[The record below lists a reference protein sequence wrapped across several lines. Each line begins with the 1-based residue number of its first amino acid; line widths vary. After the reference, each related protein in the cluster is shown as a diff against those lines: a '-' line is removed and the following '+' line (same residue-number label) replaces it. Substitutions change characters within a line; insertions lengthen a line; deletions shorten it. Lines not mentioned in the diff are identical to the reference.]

1 LNAKVNENFVIEIMD
16 EEEKKSG
23 FEVCGDLLFRLVN
36 IKNGQLICR
45 FALNTSFINEET
57 NIYEFTK

>member
-1 LNAKVNENFVIEIMD
+1 VNTKLNTAFVIEIMD

-45 FALNTSFINEET
+45 FALNTSFMNEET
-57 NIYEFTK
+57 NIYELTK